1 MVNVRR
7 IGGEGKKRRRGGK
20 NQKEELTEGGDEYL
34 KLTTVARTVKRSGTL
49 MISSS
54 YLSTSR
60 YLIKSEIKLDIS
72 SGNEEAR
79 VIRGGREHTRTEI
92 VSPRPSAAA

>member
-7 IGGEGKKRRRGGK
+7 GGEKRRGRRRGGK
-20 NQKEELTEGGDEYL
+20 EELREGRDEYL

-49 MISSS
+49 MVTSS
-54 YLSTSR
+54 YVSTSR
-60 YLIKSEIKLDIS
+60 YLIESEKKLDIS
-72 SGNEEAR
+72 SGNEKAR